1 MITLT
6 YKKWEVAPVIVTFA
20 TKETPIYEIPF
31 PAVTICPEQTVPIN
45 ITALVQQDI
54 GDADIEY
61 WCKIVLKEK
70 CHYFFVTSGTS
81 LRSTLR

>member
-54 GDADIEY
+54 GDADIE
-61 WCKIVLKEK
+61 
-70 CHYFFVTSGTS
+70 
-81 LRSTLR
+81 